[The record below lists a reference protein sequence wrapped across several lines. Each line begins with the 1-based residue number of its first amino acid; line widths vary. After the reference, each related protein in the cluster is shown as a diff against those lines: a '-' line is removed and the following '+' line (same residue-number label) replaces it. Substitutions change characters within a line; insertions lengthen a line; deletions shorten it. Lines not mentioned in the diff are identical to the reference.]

1 VNKIGFCYCKVCL
14 SLCPDNGD
22 GECIHA
28 AAAAERDDEKKR
40 KNSPYWA
47 AAEYFMRT
55 RASAGDDFDLWHLL
69 FVNVTFLDLCP
80 ADFSLQIHSDVPF
93 IFYTL
98 LTFA

>member
-1 VNKIGFCYCKVCL
+1 MATVNAFMQRL
-14 SLCPDNGD
+14 RLR
-22 GECIHA
+22 EMT
-28 AAAAERDDEKKR
+28 RRREKY
-40 KNSPYWA
+40 SPYWA

>member
-1 VNKIGFCYCKVCL
+1 
-14 SLCPDNGD
+14 
-22 GECIHA
+22 
-28 AAAAERDDEKKR
+28 
-40 KNSPYWA
+40 
-47 AAEYFMRT
+47 MRT

-98 LTFA
+98 LTFALQAQRARGGATEAIFYHFEANFVLYTHAHD